1 MRNRG
6 LYPLLLLTC
15 CLAISGFVPVSAQ
28 LAARFSSDITQG
40 CAPLVV
46 RFKDES
52 TGNPTSWK
60 WDLGN
65 GTISY
70 FQNPAA
76 TYFNP
81 GTYTVKLVVNNGT
94 VSDSVVKVHY

>member
-1 MRNRG
+1 MRIRG
-6 LYPLLLLTC
+6 LPLLLLTF
-15 CLAISGFVPVSAQ
+15 CLAISAFNTALGQV
-28 LAARFSSDITQG
+28 AAHFSSDITQG

-65 GTISY
+65 GTVSY
-70 FQNPAA
+70 
-76 TYFNP
+76 
-81 GTYTVKLVVNNGT
+81 
-94 VSDSVVKVHY
+94 